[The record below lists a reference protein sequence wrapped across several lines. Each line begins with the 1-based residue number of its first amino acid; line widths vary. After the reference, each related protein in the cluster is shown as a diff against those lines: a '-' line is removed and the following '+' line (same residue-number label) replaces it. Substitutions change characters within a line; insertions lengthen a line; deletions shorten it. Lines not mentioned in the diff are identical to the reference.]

1 MHRQFAAAWRL
12 TDPRDAELLRMALV
26 LCADHEL
33 NPSTFAVRCIAST
46 GAPLFGAIAG
56 GLAALSGPRHG
67 GETLRVAALLD
78 GAAAARDL
86 ERYVAARIAAYEC
99 EPDAR
104 TRLPGF
110 GHPLYP
116 DGDPRATLLL
126 DALVARASPNA
137 ALDGA
142 LSLVEAAQAALGD
155 KPTIDFALVA
165 LERTLALP
173 PRAAFALFAAGRV
186 AGWIAH
192 ALEQR
197 ADGKLIRPRAR
208 YVGVDH
214 TA

>member
-1 MHRQFAAAWRL
+1 
-12 TDPRDAELLRMALV
+12 
-26 LCADHEL
+26 
-33 NPSTFAVRCIAST
+33 
-46 GAPLFGAIAG
+46 
-56 GLAALSGPRHG
+56 

-78 GAAAARDL
+78 GAARARDL
-86 ERYVAARIAAYEC
+86 DRYVAAQIASYAL

-116 DGDPRATLLL
+116 GGDPRATLLI
-126 DALVARASPNA
+126 DALIDALAARSAASP
-137 ALDGA
+137 ALDGTLA
-142 LSLVEAAQAALGD
+142 LAEAVQAALGE
-155 KPTIDFALVA
+155 KPTIDFALAA

-173 PRAAFALFAAGRV
+173 AGAAFTLFAAGRV

-214 TA
+214 AA